1 MKVCLSRMRRKP
13 HVRFSGEFEEAI
25 PHSYPTRCTYKLIFI
40 CLTILN
46 RMVIIYEL
54 NNFLTKNREELN

>member
-1 MKVCLSRMRRKP
+1 MIKVDDYNLKLN
-13 HVRFSGEFEEAI
+13 
-25 PHSYPTRCTYKLIFI
+25 KLIFI

>member
-1 MKVCLSRMRRKP
+1 MIKVDDYDSK
-13 HVRFSGEFEEAI
+13 S
-25 PHSYPTRCTYKLIFI
+25 YKLIFI
-40 CLTILN
+40 YLTILN

>member
-1 MKVCLSRMRRKP
+1 MIKVDDYDSK
-13 HVRFSGEFEEAI
+13 S
-25 PHSYPTRCTYKLIFI
+25 YKLIFI